1 MRTQAD
7 RILDKLE
14 AAGDQGVLNIDLM
27 PIAWR
32 YSARIADL
40 RKDGHRIRSTH
51 VKNAVWR
58 FTLLPSDPLDAVS
71 THLLAEFDDPECMDM
86 FNEQLR
92 TFVSNCCGEP
102 INIFGFCGGC
112 HEHV

>member
-51 VKNAVWR
+51 IKNAVWR
-58 FTLLPSDPLDAVS
+58 FTLLSDDDKPFEVA
-71 THLLAEFDDPECMDM
+71 AELDDPDCMDM
-86 FNEQLR
+86 FNEQLHSY
-92 TFVSNCCGEP
+92 VSTCCGEP